1 MIDMNFPK
9 ISARNLQGQTVD
21 VPDGLT
27 GRVNLVV
34 LAFLR
39 EQQHPVET
47 WLPHLADL
55 GKRFPGLEVWQVPA
69 LSRRY
74 AIWRGAIDRGMR
86 AGIPDDRVRSRTLTS
101 YLDLDALQISLGLRT
116 LDDIRLY
123 LLDAGGTVRWEG
135 SGGYDPQT
143 FSSLEGAVTQLLGG
157 A

>member
-1 MIDMNFPK
+1 MINTKFPK
-9 ISARNLQGQTVD
+9 VSARNLEGRTVEI
-21 VPDGLT
+21 PDDLI

-39 EQQHPVET
+39 EQQHPIET
-47 WLPHLADL
+47 WLPRLADL
-55 GKRFPGLEVWQVPA
+55 EARFPGLEVWQVPA

-86 AGIPDDRVRSRTLTS
+86 AGIPDARVRSRTLTS
-101 YLDLDALQISLGLRT
+101 YLDLDALRASLGLRS

-123 LLDAGGTVRWEG
+123 LLDGGGTVRWEG

-143 FSSLEGAVTQLLGG
+143 FTSLEGAVTRLLGG